1 MSNPSASSNIPTII
15 LKEGTSSTKGR
26 DAQNNNMTA
35 ALLLADIISSSL
47 GPRGLDKM
55 LVDTTGDVKIT
66 NDGATML
73 KEMDIQHPAAKMLV
87 EISKSLDSEVGD
99 GTTSAVIFAGAL
111 LNGAKELLG
120 KGIHPSIM
128 VEGYSK
134 AAKKSLQI
142 LEELSIRIDPQ
153 DVNWLRK
160 VARTSMHTKLVSR
173 EAEYLAGLVVD
184 AVLSVADKT
193 DSGYR
198 IDKKNIKVLKGAG
211 GSIGESK
218 LIRGVVVDKEV
229 ALASM
234 PKRIENA
241 RILVANTAFEVEK
254 PEMDTKLNITSPE
267 QMKQFIDSE
276 DKMLSD
282 IVKNAK
288 KAGANVMI
296 CLRAI
301 DDMALHYLS
310 QAGFLAVKM
319 ANMSDLERLVRS
331 AGGRIIGNLT
341 DVKPGDL
348 GRAKL
353 VEERKVEENKWIFV
367 EGCKDPK
374 AVTLLL
380 RGGSEKVVDETERA
394 INDAI
399 MVTRDVMERPLIVAG
414 GGAPEIEV
422 AMRLRSWVTKLSGRV
437 QLAAL
442 KYADAMEKVPLTL
455 AENAGMSQIDASVAL
470 RSRHSRGGKWIGI
483 DASEGTLKDMY
494 KTQVFEPTWVKEQI
508 IKSATE
514 ATNMILRIDEILA
527 STSPKKPPLATPTNE
542 E

>member
-1 MSNPSASSNIPTII
+1 MSYPSSSNNIPTII
-15 LKEGTSSTKGR
+15 LPEGTSQTKGR
-26 DAQNNNMTA
+26 DAQNNNLTA
-35 ALLLADIISSSL
+35 ALLLADLISSSL

-55 LVDTTGDVKIT
+55 LVDTTGDAKIT

-111 LNGAKELLG
+111 LTGAKELLQ
-120 KGIHPSIM
+120 KGIHPSLM

-134 AAKKSLQI
+134 AAKKALQI
-142 LEELSIRIDPQ
+142 LEEISIRVEPQ

-160 VARTSMHTKLVSR
+160 VAKTSMQTKIVSR
-173 EAEYLAGLVVD
+173 DADYLAGLVVD

-193 DSGYR
+193 DSGYKV
-198 IDKKNIKVLKGAG
+198 DKKNIKVLKGAG
-211 GSIGESK
+211 GVAGESS
-218 LIRGVVVDKEV
+218 LIKGVVVDKEV
-229 ALASM
+229 AHASM

-241 RILVANTAFEVEK
+241 RILVTNTAFEVEK

-276 DKMLSD
+276 DKMLYD
-282 IVKNAK
+282 IVQNARK
-288 KAGANVMI
+288 SGANVMI

-301 DDMALHYLS
+301 DDLALQYLAS
-310 QAGFLAVKM
+310 AGILAVKM
-319 ANMSDLERLVRS
+319 ANMSDLERIVQA
-331 AGGRIIGNLT
+331 AGGSIIGNLG
-341 DVKPGDL
+341 DVTPGDL

-353 VEERKVEENKWIFV
+353 VEERKVEDKKWVFI

-374 AVTLLL
+374 AVTILI
-380 RGGSEKVVDETERA
+380 RGGFEKKVDEMERA
-394 INDAI
+394 IDDAI
-399 MVTRDVMERPLIVAG
+399 MVTRDVMERPLVVAG

-422 AMRLRSWVTKLSGRV
+422 ALKLRAWLPKLSGRV
-437 QLAAL
+437 QLAAQ
-442 KYADAMEKVPLTL
+442 KFAEAMEKVSLTL
-455 AENAGMSQIDASVAL
+455 AANAGMSPIDASVAL
-470 RSRHSRGGKWIGI
+470 RSRHSKGGKWIGV
-483 DASEGTLKDMY
+483 DASDGTLKDMY
-494 KTQVFEPTWVKEQI
+494 KSQVFEPTWVKEQI

-514 ATNMILRIDEILA
+514 ASNMILRIDEVLS

>member
-142 LEELSIRIDPQ
+142 LEELSIRIDPR

-160 VARTSMHTKLVSR
+160 VAITSMQTKLVSR

-254 PEMDTKLNITSPE
+254 PEIDTKLNITSPE

-380 RGGSEKVVDETERA
+380 RGGSETVVDETERA
-394 INDAI
+394 VNDAI

-514 ATNMILRIDEILA
+514 ATNMILRIDEVLA